1 MLAQSTHRGAPC
13 VSRWVVS
20 IEKKKSAYNMCAE
33 QVIDY
38 RNLTNY
44 MAYNTCGKQAVIVYV
59 NTTPQ
64 LAICVQSS

>member
-1 MLAQSTHRGAPC
+1 MLARSTHRGAPC

-20 IEKKKSAYNMCAE
+20 IEKKKCAYNMCAE

-38 RNLTNY
+38 RNQTNY
-44 MAYNTCGKQAVIVYV
+44 MGYKTCGEQWVIVYV

-64 LAICVQSS
+64 LAICVHSS